1 MTAAVKETAICNVN
15 HTLHKLVQYVSITA
29 IVNLR
34 V

>member
-15 HTLHKLVQYVSITA
+15 HTLHKLVQYVSIAA
-29 IVNLR
+29 IVYLR